1 MQEHHEVQ
9 GAGEWVA
16 GGRDGAA
23 ILTGGG
29 EIIVNIEAR
38 DAPVTIIGGGLAG
51 CEAAWQ
57 LLRLGHRVILRE
69 MKPDRFSPAHKS
81 PRLAELV
88 CSNSLRSASLENA
101 VGLLKEEMR
110 RMDSLLMAAAAATAV
125 PAGQALA
132 VDRNAFSLFIEERLA
147 AQPGLE
153 IIRGEVTEIPAEGI
167 TIVASGPLTSDAL
180 ARSIALRTGSDYL
193 YFYDA
198 ISPIVEGE
206 SIDASRVFAASRY
219 DHGEADYLNCPM
231 DRETYETFRKN
242 LTEAEEVPLHTFEE
256 IKCFEGCLPIEVI
269 ARRGI
274 ETLAHGPMKPVGLI
288 DPRTGRQPHA
298 VVQLRREDLNGILYN
313 IVGFQTKM
321 TRPEQRRLFR
331 MIPGLEKAEF
341 ARYGSIHRNT
351 FLNAPAL
358 LMNTLQLRPDPRLFF
373 AGQISGVEGYV
384 ESTAMGLLA
393 GMNAARFLAG
403 REMIPPPPETAFGAL
418 IGHVTN
424 DGRKTFQ
431 PMNVTFGLFPPLPG
445 RIRKKERGAHY
456 ARRSLAALASWRRQ
470 ISGSGAH
477 TGASPIEDL
486 PRR

>member
-1 MQEHHEVQ
+1 MATQ
-9 GAGEWVA
+9 
-16 GGRDGAA
+16 
-23 ILTGGG
+23 
-29 EIIVNIEAR
+29 
-38 DAPVTIIGGGLAG
+38 DAPVTIIGAGLAG

-57 LLRLGHRVILRE
+57 ILRRGQRVILRE
-69 MKPDRFSPAHKS
+69 MKPHRFSPAHKS
-81 PRLAELV
+81 PHLAELV

-110 RMDSLLMAAAAATAV
+110 RMDSLLMAAADATAV

-132 VDRNAFSLFIEERLA
+132 VDRNAFSIFIEERLA

-153 IIRGEVTEIPAEGI
+153 IIHSEVTEIPAEGV

-180 ARSIALRTGSDYL
+180 ARAIALRTGSEYL

-206 SIDASRVFAASRY
+206 SIDLNRVFAASRY

-231 DRETYETFRKN
+231 DRETYEAFWKK
-242 LTEAEEVPLHTFEE
+242 LTVAEEVPLHAFEE

-298 VVQLRREDLNGILYN
+298 VVQLRREDRNGILYN

-321 TRPEQRRLFR
+321 TWPEQRRLFR
-331 MIPGLEKAEF
+331 MIPGLEKVKF

-351 FLNAPAL
+351 FLNAPTL
-358 LMNTLQLRPDPRLFF
+358 LMNTLQLRSHPRLFF

-393 GMNAARFLAG
+393 GLNAARFLNS

-418 IGHVTN
+418 IGHITN
-424 DGRKTFQ
+424 AETKTFQ
-431 PMNVTFGLFPPLPG
+431 PMNVTFGLFPPLPE
-445 RIRKKERGAHY
+445 RIRKKERGACY
-456 ARRSLAALASWRRQ
+456 ARRSFAALAAWKQQ
-470 ISGSGAH
+470 IYGSGTHPALH
-477 TGASPIEDL
+477 RLGIVA
-486 PRR
+486 

>member
-1 MQEHHEVQ
+1 MDIEVQ
-9 GAGEWVA
+9 
-16 GGRDGAA
+16 
-23 ILTGGG
+23 
-29 EIIVNIEAR
+29 

-57 LLRLGHRVILRE
+57 LLRRGHRVLLRE

-81 PRLAELV
+81 PHLAELV
-88 CSNSLRSASLENA
+88 CSNSLRSAALENA

-110 RMDSLLMAAAAATAV
+110 RMDSLLLMAADATSV

-132 VDRNAFSLFIEERLA
+132 VDRNGFSLFIEERLA

-153 IIRGEVTEIPAEGI
+153 IVRGEVTELPADGI

-180 ARSIALRTGSDYL
+180 ARAIALRTGSEYL

-198 ISPIVEGE
+198 ISPIIEGE
-206 SIDASRVFAASRY
+206 SIDASRVFSASRY
-219 DHGEADYLNCPM
+219 GHGEADYLNCPM
-231 DRETYETFRKN
+231 DRETYETFWKM
-242 LTEAEEVPLHTFEE
+242 LTEAEQVPLHTFEE

-269 ARRGI
+269 AKRGI

-288 DPRTGRQPHA
+288 DPRTGVQPHA
-298 VVQLRREDLNGILYN
+298 VVQLRREDREGILYN

-321 TRPEQRRLFR
+321 TWPEQRRLIR

-358 LMNTLQLRPDPRLFF
+358 LANTLQLRSDPRLLF
-373 AGQISGVEGYV
+373 AGQIGGVEGYV
-384 ESTAMGLLA
+384 ESAAMGLLA
-393 GMNAARFLAG
+393 GLNASRLIEG
-403 REMIPPPPETAFGAL
+403 LEMVPPPAETALGAL
-418 IGHVTN
+418 IGHITN
-424 DGRKTFQ
+424 GSMKSFQ

-445 RIRKKERGAHY
+445 RIRKKERGALY
-456 ARRSLAALASWRRQ
+456 AGRSLAALAAWQERIFDNPSRP
-470 ISGSGAH
+470 GAPMNDAP
-477 TGASPIEDL
+477 ASEV
-486 PRR
+486 